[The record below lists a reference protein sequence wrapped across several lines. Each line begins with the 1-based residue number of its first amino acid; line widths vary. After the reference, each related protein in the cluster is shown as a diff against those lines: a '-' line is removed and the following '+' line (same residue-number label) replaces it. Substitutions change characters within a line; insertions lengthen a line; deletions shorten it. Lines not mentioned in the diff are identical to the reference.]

1 MVVDR
6 VPSCG
11 SSPNE
16 FAEFRGR
23 AIGGGCRGG
32 GGMPRATRKVPLGTA
47 HAAHFGDG
55 GLGRR

>member
-23 AIGGGCRGG
+23 AIG